1 LISAADALRP
11 TSRRLLSPLEN
22 NIRRLQVFIH
32 RRITGRPSPGKSSLP
47 FLVRLLRDFPA
58 LRQLPARF
66 IGIGPRPE
74 HVQSP
79 MAN

>member
-1 LISAADALRP
+1 VTVGDLGKVQRRREWPTRLIQRM
-11 TSRRLLSPLEN
+11 
-22 NIRRLQVFIH
+22 QVFIH
-32 RRITGRPSPGKSSLP
+32 RRITGRQSPGKSSLP

-79 MAN
+79 TSN

>member
-1 LISAADALRP
+1 
-11 TSRRLLSPLEN
+11 
-22 NIRRLQVFIH
+22 V
-32 RRITGRPSPGKSSLP
+32 
-47 FLVRLLRDFPA
+47 VRLLRDFPA

-79 MAN
+79 TSN